1 MPYRIDWEPRG
12 VYKKYTGRV
21 TGQEFIQAVQAVNAS
36 PDFQNYH
43 YVINDF
49 SDCIEFDLS
58 AGQFDD
64 ALAAA
69 IGAHAINPKFVA
81 AFVAPGAAHLDTLET
96 LSAKANAHLRT
107 AVFSNLKDARRWVDQ
122 RRAI

>member
-1 MPYRIDWEPRG
+1 MPYCIEWEPQG

-21 TGQEFIQAVQAVNAS
+21 TGQEFLQAVQTVNAS
-36 PDFQNYH
+36 PDFQTYH

-49 SDCIEFDLS
+49 SDCTDFDLPD
-58 AGQFDD
+58 GFFDD

-69 IGAHAINPKFVA
+69 IGAHAVNPKFVA
-81 AFVAPGAAHLDTLET
+81 AFFARDAAILNMLEP
-96 LSAKANAHLRT
+96 LSGKANTHLHT
-107 AVFSNLKDARRWVDQ
+107 AVFTSLKDARRWVDQ